1 MVRASRIRRAF
12 RTQAVAV
19 LLALSLTGCAR
30 LIGGEAGVVLEAI
43 EHGPARTELGRITPP
58 PSRTR
63 LPDADLW
70 LPGSGAPLG
79 TPRAGLVLAPGFS
92 EGGRDDPRLQ
102 PLAES
107 LARAGFAVRVPE
119 LPGARRLTLDPAD
132 IAAMRRAAEAEA
144 AAGRRVALAGIS
156 FAAAPALLAGQ
167 GGPAEL
173 VLTLGGFHGLEP
185 LAVFAATGAHRAP
198 GEAAWRRDPPTP
210 YAAGAFLLAVS
221 AAMPDG
227 TDGLLLRQAGWRL
240 LDQPTASLDDLA
252 RAMTPA
258 GRAAL
263 ALVQERDPDRV
274 PARLAA
280 LPALARE
287 RLAALDPARVALATC
302 TLAIHGLA
310 DTVIPWTQSAALA
323 AALPP
328 GRAVLVP
335 VPGFGHVDP
344 AGVPLEGQL
353 VLIGA
358 MRALLEWRDGTD
370 PCAAGAAGVASGA
383 ARPT

>member
-1 MVRASRIRRAF
+1 MVRASRVSRAF
-12 RTQAVAV
+12 RTPLKVV
-19 LLALSLTGCAR
+19 LLALGLLALPGCAR
-30 LIGGEAGVVLEAI
+30 LIGGEAGVVLDAI
-43 EHGPARTELGRITPP
+43 ERGPDRTELGRVTPP
-58 PSRTR
+58 PRRDR

-70 LPGSGAPLG
+70 LPGAGA
-79 TPRAGLVLAPGFS
+79 PRAGLVLAPGFS
-92 EGGRDDPRLQ
+92 EGGRDDPRLH
-102 PLAES
+102 PLADS
-107 LARAGFAVRVPE
+107 LARAGFAVRVPD

-167 GGPAEL
+167 GGGAEL

-198 GEAAWRRDPPTP
+198 GEAGWRRDPPTP

-227 TDGLLLRQAGWRL
+227 TDGLLLRAAGGRL
-240 LDQPTASLDDLA
+240 LADAAAPLDDLA

-263 ALVQERDPDRV
+263 ALVGERDPDQV

-280 LPALARE
+280 LPAPARD

-302 TLAIHGLA
+302 TLAIHGLQ
-310 DTVIPWTQSAALA
+310 DRVIPWTQSAALA

-328 GRAVLVP
+328 GRAVVVL
-335 VPGFGHVDP
+335 VPGFGHVEP
-344 AGVPLEGQL
+344 AGVGLEGQL
-353 VLIGA
+353 ALIGA
-358 MRALLEWRDGTD
+358 MRVLLGWRDGID
-370 PCAAGAAGVASGA
+370 PCANQGPGVASGP
-383 ARPT
+383 ARPS

>member
-1 MVRASRIRRAF
+1 MVRASRIGRL
-12 RTQAVAV
+12 
-19 LLALSLTGCAR
+19 LLALSLAGCAR
-30 LIGGEAGVVLEAI
+30 LVGGEAGVVLEAI

-58 PSRTR
+58 PTRTR
-63 LPDADLW
+63 LADADLW
-70 LPGSGAPLG
+70 LPGSG

-92 EGGRDDPRLQ
+92 EGGRDDPRLL

-107 LARAGFAVRVPE
+107 LARAGFAVRVPD

-173 VLTLGGFHGLEP
+173 VFTLGGFGGLEA

-198 GEAAWRRDPPTP
+198 GEAGWRRDPPTP

-227 TDGLLLRQAGWRL
+227 TDGLLLRQAGARL
-240 LDQPTASLDDLA
+240 LDQPGASLEDLG

-263 ALVQERDPDRV
+263 ALVAERDPDRV
-274 PARLAA
+274 PERLAA

-323 AALPP
+323 AVLPP
-328 GRAVLVP
+328 GRAVLVL

-344 AGVPLEGQL
+344 AGVPLQGQL
-353 VLIGA
+353 ALIGA
-358 MRALLEWRDGTD
+358 MRALLGWRDGTD
-370 PCAAGAAGVASGA
+370 PCAAGTVGVASGA
-383 ARPT
+383 AHPT

>member
-1 MVRASRIRRAF
+1 MVRASRISC
-12 RTQAVAV
+12 V

-30 LIGGEAGVVLEAI
+30 LVGGEAGVVLEAI
-43 EHGPARTELGRITPP
+43 EHGPARTELGRITPVP
-58 PSRTR
+58 TRTR
-63 LPDADLW
+63 LAEADLW
-70 LPGSGAPLG
+70 LPGAGV
-79 TPRAGLVLAPGFS
+79 PRAGLVLAPGFS

-107 LARAGFAVRVPE
+107 LARAGFAVRVPD

-156 FAAAPALLAGQ
+156 FAAAPALIAGQ
-167 GGPAEL
+167 GGQAAL
-173 VLTLGGFHGLEP
+173 VLTLGGFHGLGP

-198 GEAAWRRDPPTP
+198 GEAGWRRDPPTP

-227 TDGLLLRQAGWRL
+227 TDGLLLRQAGGRL
-240 LDQPTASLDDLA
+240 LADPAARLEDLA

-263 ALVQERDPDRV
+263 ALVGEGDPERV

-280 LPALARE
+280 LPAPARE
-287 RLAALDPARVALATC
+287 RLAALDPAGVALSTC

-328 GRAVLVP
+328 GRAVLVL

-358 MRALLEWRDGTD
+358 MRALLGWRDGTD
-370 PCAAGAAGVASGA
+370 PCPADRQGVASGA